1 MPRRSHARERVLGPP
16 DLYSLAMK
24 NRFDQDTAVTP
35 VGEGRYEVEINR
47 GWWIVRGPNGGY
59 VAAILAK
66 AADHAVADAE
76 RPLRSLTIHFLR
88 PPQEGPAHVETV
100 VERIGRTVTTVSA
113 RLVQNGKLQAL
124 ATAAH
129 AVPREMDGFVHAKM
143 PDVRPPEECE
153 ARERPTDR
161 DMPSLHD
168 RYEQRFAIGPAPF
181 SEEKRTREA
190 RTGGW
195 IRLREPRPWDT
206 AEIAAISDAW
216 PPAIFA
222 SSDMPPTTGG
232 VPTVDL
238 TVHILAPEALASLAP
253 DAFVLVDFTTR
264 AVQGGYLEEDGEI
277 WSADGR
283 LLAQARQVGV
293 VL

>member
-1 MPRRSHARERVLGPP
+1 MTEI
-16 DLYSLAMK
+16 M
-24 NRFDQDTAVTP
+24 NRFDRDTTVTP
-35 VGEGRYEVEINR
+35 SGNGRYEVLIDR
-47 GWWIVRGPNGGY
+47 GWWIIRGPNGGY
-59 VAAILAK
+59 IAAILAK
-66 AADHAVADAE
+66 AAEHAAADTNK
-76 RPLRSLTIHFLR
+76 PLRSLTIHFLR

-100 VERIGRTVTTVSA
+100 VERVGRTLTTVTA
-113 RLVQNGKLQAL
+113 RLIQNGKLQAL

-129 AVPREMDGFVHAKM
+129 AVPHEMDGFVHVKM
-143 PDVRPPEECE
+143 PDVRPPGEC
-153 ARERPTDR
+153 ATREHPTDR

-181 SEEKRTREA
+181 SEEARTREA

-206 AEIAAISDAW
+206 AEVAAISDAW
-216 PPAIFA
+216 PPAVFA
-222 SSDMPPTTGG
+222 SRDMPPTSGG

-238 TVHILAPEALASLAP
+238 TVHILAPEALASLKP
-253 DAFVLVDFTTR
+253 DAFLLVDFTTR

-277 WSADGR
+277 WSEDGR

>member
-1 MPRRSHARERVLGPP
+1 MQ
-16 DLYSLAMK
+16 
-24 NRFDQDTAVTP
+24 NRFDQDTAITP
-35 VGEGRYEVEINR
+35 NGVGHYDVNINR
-47 GWWIVRGPNGGY
+47 GWWIIRGPNGGY

-66 AADHAVADAE
+66 AADHAVADLN

-88 PPQEGPAHVETV
+88 PPQEGPAHVETI
-100 VERIGRTVTTVSA
+100 VERVGRTVTTVTA

-129 AVPREMDGFVHAKM
+129 AVPREMDGFVHAVM
-143 PDVRPPEECE
+143 PDVPPPEACK
-153 ARERPTDR
+153 AREIPTDR
-161 DMPSLHD
+161 NMPPLHD

-181 SEEKRTREA
+181 SEEARTREA

-195 IRLREPRPWDT
+195 IRLAEPRPWDT

-216 PPAIFA
+216 PPAVFT
-222 SSDMPPTTGG
+222 SSDMPPTVAG

-238 TVHILAPEALASLAP
+238 TVHILAPEALASLPP

-277 WSADGR
+277 WSADGQ

>member
-1 MPRRSHARERVLGPP
+1 M
-16 DLYSLAMK
+16 
-24 NRFDQDTAVTP
+24 NRFDRDTEITP
-35 VGEGRYEVEINR
+35 IGDGRYEVRIDR

-66 AADHAVADAE
+66 AAAHAVADAN

-88 PPQEGPAHVETV
+88 PPQEGKAHVVTV
-100 VERIGRTVTTVSA
+100 VERVGRTLTTVTA

-129 AVPREMDGFVHAKM
+129 AIPRETGGFIHAKM

-153 ARERPTDR
+153 AREAPTDR
-161 DMPSLHD
+161 ESPSLRD
-168 RYEQRFAIGPAPF
+168 RYQQQYAIGPVPF
-181 SEEKRTREA
+181 SEEERTKEA
-190 RTGGW
+190 RSGGW
-195 IRLREPRPWDT
+195 IRLNEPRPWDA

-222 SSDMPPTTGG
+222 SSDMPPTSGG

-238 TVHILAPEALASLAP
+238 TVHILAPEALATLAP
-253 DAFVLVDFTTR
+253 DAFVLVDFSTR

-283 LLAQARQVGV
+283 LLAQARQLGV